1 MDFVLI
7 IFKNSGNL
15 KYYHVA
21 LRNLMSCFFFQAHCL
36 EEGRADLQVFMSIS
50 NGWEATEV
58 KDIIATE
65 KRSQVSRLV
74 CG

>member
-50 NGWEATEV
+50 NG
-58 KDIIATE
+58 
-65 KRSQVSRLV
+65 
-74 CG
+74 